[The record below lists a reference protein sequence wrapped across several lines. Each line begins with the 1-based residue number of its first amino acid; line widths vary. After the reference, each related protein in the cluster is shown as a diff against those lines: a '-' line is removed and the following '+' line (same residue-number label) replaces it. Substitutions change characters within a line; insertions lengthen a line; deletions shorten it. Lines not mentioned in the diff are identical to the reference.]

1 MTAILLQRSK
11 DPALC
16 MCCSRMAVGIGV
28 YEKPNKPVVAWV
40 CNDRTCIACT
50 GVLITMK
57 SNELTELEHRACVA
71 SAEKV
76 TETIVNEV
84 MGAMWDAG
92 VRDLAAA
99 SPEHVTSALA
109 NLKASMAA
117 QVEAA
122 LIAFGASVKQQLQNG
137 ECPF

>member
-1 MTAILLQRSK
+1 MTGIVLQRSRS
-11 DPALC
+11 PALC
-16 MCCSRMAVGIGV
+16 MCCSRMAVGLGV
-28 YEKPNKPVVAWV
+28 YEGPNKPVVAWV
-40 CNDRTCIACT
+40 CNNRTCSDCT

-57 SNELTELEHRACVA
+57 SNELTALEHRACEA

-76 TETIVNEV
+76 TEAIVNEV

-109 NLKASMAA
+109 HLKGPMAA
-117 QVEAA
+117 QVEVA

>member
-11 DPALC
+11 EPYTC
-16 MCCSRMAVGIGV
+16 MCCGRLAIGMGV
-28 YEKPNKPVVAWV
+28 YEPRKPLVAWI
-40 CNDRTCIACT
+40 CGPDCYATT
-50 GVLITMK
+50 KVLTDMK
-57 SNELTELEHRACVA
+57 SNELIACEQRACEA
-71 SAEKV
+71 AAEKV
-76 TETIVNEV
+76 SETVVNEV

-99 SPEHVTSALA
+99 TPEQVTAALA
-109 NLKASMAA
+109 SLGAPMAG